1 MDKEIQ
7 VQDKEAYSYRDLKD
21 QKQYLKLIGAN
32 VVNRL
37 GDSLDAIA
45 FSWIIYEITSSA
57 SLMALI
63 IAINYIPTIIL
74 QPIAGVIVDSIPKKR
89 VMVLTD
95 IGRGVIVALVALLYM
110 NDSVT
115 PLILAL
121 CTFLNSTL
129 EAFRI
134 PAGLAIVPKLLDR
147 DKYTI
152 GSALNSTL
160 SRICEIIGLA
170 SAGAVIALIGS
181 HGALLID
188 AGTFFISSIIIT
200 TIRADEQ
207 PKQKKIGT
215 VSIFHQFTDGLR
227 FVKANPLLVAM
238 LLLGMFMNFGMVP
251 MSALGTAYI
260 VDDLKGGPG
269 VLSAF
274 QVALVSG
281 MALGSFVTPKLRTI
295 SKKRLFIFCGF
306 ASSVLMSQ
314 FILLPLINTM
324 ILRIIAFV
332 GVMGITGIFVGIQNV
347 VFSAAFMRHVDQ
359 SVLGRVGGI
368 TNATLS
374 AAMPLGALLCSAAAA
389 TMAVPTVF
397 LVAGIFLVF
406 LYIIMGSVKSLDAL

>member
-110 NDSVT
+110 NDSVA

-188 AGTFFISSIIIT
+188 AGTFFISSIT
-200 TIRADEQ
+200 T
-207 PKQKKIGT
+207 
-215 VSIFHQFTDGLR
+215 V
-227 FVKANPLLVAM
+227 
-238 LLLGMFMNFGMVP
+238 
-251 MSALGTAYI
+251 
-260 VDDLKGGPG
+260 
-269 VLSAF
+269 
-274 QVALVSG
+274 
-281 MALGSFVTPKLRTI
+281 
-295 SKKRLFIFCGF
+295 RLTF
-306 ASSVLMSQ
+306 
-314 FILLPLINTM
+314 
-324 ILRIIAFV
+324 
-332 GVMGITGIFVGIQNV
+332 
-347 VFSAAFMRHVDQ
+347 
-359 SVLGRVGGI
+359 
-368 TNATLS
+368 
-374 AAMPLGALLCSAAAA
+374 
-389 TMAVPTVF
+389 
-397 LVAGIFLVF
+397 
-406 LYIIMGSVKSLDAL
+406 